1 MTDTCDCCEGLEP
14 LTPLSTAN
22 RPGLEQLS
30 YRIGTHATFL
40 ETMKARLSAE
50 EFSALKDL
58 KTRNT
63 SDLTIALLDAWALVA
78 DVLTFYQERI
88 ANEGYL
94 RTATERRSVLELGRL
109 VGYTLRPG
117 VSATVYPAFMMELG
131 YNKGGEIPKG
141 TRVQSIPSP
150 NETPQFFETSERIE
164 AREAWN
170 ELKPRLTQP
179 QAITIADGSI
189 TNAAKTINTATLYF
203 QGTATNLKANDPLLL
218 VSGSNRVVRH
228 VKAVEPDNATNQ
240 TKVTLQE
247 PPPTPSARSERATE
261 GINSA
266 FVSNG
271 RTAEDLDE
279 NQNRQTDCAFEKLD
293 KLLEPLTRK
302 PSLQPSNRQQLDR
315 SPQQTFKCQSD
326 MPSRLLATL
335 QPNLSNSLYQAW
347 ANLPITE
354 PTQVKVY
361 TLRIKAS
368 PFGHNAPLRP
378 VRYDEGRRMVV
389 YDEWDIDNPLNRP
402 VPVNASFSV
411 DRTSGPV
418 PLTVQFTNQSTGD
431 ITEYAWDFGDGSTST
446 AKDPG
451 DHTFNGSGI
460 YNVTL
465 TVSGPDGS
473 NAQQTTSITVD
484 APPVAIFSA
493 YPTEGQQPLPVGFT
507 NQSTGN
513 ITSYFWTFGYGS
525 NSSSDR
531 NPSHTFRDSGTYTV
545 TLTVIGP
552 GGSSTSTTSI
562 TVTPII
568 R

>member
-1 MTDTCDCCEGLEP
+1 
-14 LTPLSTAN
+14 
-22 RPGLEQLS
+22 
-30 YRIGTHATFL
+30 
-40 ETMKARLSAE
+40 
-50 EFSALKDL
+50 
-58 KTRNT
+58 
-63 SDLTIALLDAWALVA
+63 
-78 DVLTFYQERI
+78 
-88 ANEGYL
+88 
-94 RTATERRSVLELGRL
+94 
-109 VGYTLRPG
+109 
-117 VSATVYPAFMMELG
+117 
-131 YNKGGEIPKG
+131 
-141 TRVQSIPSP
+141 
-150 NETPQFFETSERIE
+150 
-164 AREAWN
+164 
-170 ELKPRLTQP
+170 
-179 QAITIADGSI
+179 
-189 TNAAKTINTATLYF
+189 
-203 QGTATNLKANDPLLL
+203 
-218 VSGSNRVVRH
+218 
-228 VKAVEPDNATNQ
+228 
-240 TKVTLQE
+240 
-247 PPPTPSARSERATE
+247 
-261 GINSA
+261 
-266 FVSNG
+266 
-271 RTAEDLDE
+271 
-279 NQNRQTDCAFEKLD
+279 
-293 KLLEPLTRK
+293 
-302 PSLQPSNRQQLDR
+302 
-315 SPQQTFKCQSD
+315 
-326 MPSRLLATL
+326 
-335 QPNLSNSLYQAW
+335 
-347 ANLPITE
+347 
-354 PTQVKVY
+354 
-361 TLRIKAS
+361 
-368 PFGHNAPLRP
+368 
-378 VRYDEGRRMVV
+378 MVV